1 MSIHVDPIRM
11 RSRVD
16 PLTHFQAL
24 VLPVLG
30 ILGWP
35 EENVDSGR
43 QE

>member
-1 MSIHVDPIRM
+1 MSIRVNPIRM

-16 PLTHFQAL
+16 PFTHLQAL
-24 VLPVLG
+24 VLPVLD

-35 EENVDSGR
+35 EENIDDDR